1 MPYELRVAGK
11 PRDTFETEQEA
22 MAAARELVQ
31 ADADANVEVFDLA
44 TGQPAAPGASRAER
58 EEFATKVGF

>member
-1 MPYELRVAGK
+1 MPYELRVGGK
-11 PRDTFETEQEA
+11 PRSTFETEQEA
-22 MAAARELVQ
+22 VAAARELVQ

-44 TGQPAAPGASRAER
+44 TGRPAAPGASHAER

>member
-1 MPYELRVAGK
+1 MPYELRVGGK
-11 PRDTFETEQEA
+11 SRNTFETEEQA

-31 ADADANVEVFDLA
+31 ADADANVEVFDLT

-58 EEFATKVGF
+58 EDFASKVGF